1 MDQQSKGVWPNN
13 PGWGEAG
20 RNNEIVLDTRSI
32 EEHLPRVVL
41 AFFFR
46 PEMTNAGLG
55 ADENAVRR
63 HRAAFLKAFD
73 LPSSAAP
80 LVRCDVRAPT
90 DIFTLVD

>member
-41 AFFFR
+41 AFF
-46 PEMTNAGLG
+46 EDSHG
-55 ADENAVRR
+55 VR
-63 HRAAFLKAFD
+63 
-73 LPSSAAP
+73 
-80 LVRCDVRAPT
+80 
-90 DIFTLVD
+90 IFTLFEK